1 MKNLVATALVALA
14 LTGCGTQLAP
24 VSAVSAGGAMG
35 ASAKRQ
41 EIQLYGSFVR
51 GKVLAAKTVTHKD
64 QQGKPYQFQV
74 LTVDAVDTKDKLN
87 GHGKIVFRVFT
98 GQPLAKVGQVV
109 ESFVSYTVIE
119 SGTGAFVNK
128 PGRPFSAGD
137 LTIVG

>member
-1 MKNLVATALVALA
+1 MKNVVAAALVALA
-14 LTGCGTQLAP
+14 LTGCGAQAVS
-24 VSAVSAGGAMG
+24 VSAVSAGGAM
-35 ASAKRQ
+35 ASSAKRQ

-51 GKVLAAKTVTHKD
+51 GKVLAAKTVTNQD
-64 QQGKPYQFQV
+64 SQGKPYQYQL
-74 LTVDAVDTKDKLN
+74 LTVDAVATGDRLD
-87 GHGKIVFRVFT
+87 GHGKIVFRVFA